1 MTEINMSINGNVVS
15 DPVMIPT
22 KTGVAMCSMRVA
34 VNQRRFDKATQAWL
48 DADTTYLNVTSWRGL
63 AENVGASVKKGD
75 PVIVTGKLRVREWS
89 TDEKSGTSVEVEAS
103 SIGHDLGR
111 GMAVFSRNSRGE
123 SEFGEEYGGIALN
136 NK

>member
-1 MTEINMSINGNVVS
+1 MSINGNVVS

-22 KTGVAMCSMRVA
+22 KTGVAMCSMRIA
-34 VNQRRFDKATQAWL
+34 VNQRRFDKATQVWL

-75 PVIVTGKLRVREWS
+75 AVIVVGRLRVREWTS
-89 TDEKSGTSVEVEAS
+89 DEKSGTSVEVEAS

-111 GMAVFSRNSRGE
+111 GMAVFNRNSRGE
-123 SEFGEEYGGIALN
+123 SEIGEDFAGVSFA
-136 NK
+136 K